1 MLEAKNTARALVRI
15 GYDGRVFKIFRG
27 DKALER
33 FTNEVR
39 VLRYLEKRGCPF
51 VPRLLDS
58 NSETLEIVT
67 SNAGARVAQIGDEK
81 MKSLFE
87 ELESFG
93 VRHDDPYLR
102 NITYRASDGRF
113 CIIDFEFAEILADPA
128 DVERLLSA
136 DSVGATVP
144 ALEPKPTRLCWSGM
158 TDIGRVRPNNEDV
171 FLAIAFDMF
180 DFSYLGKV
188 GEADVGDFDFV
199 FAVSDGMG
207 GEKAG
212 EFASRCTIDNI
223 TRLLPRRFG
232 IAPTHYAA
240 GIKECLIDLFR
251 AIHSQ
256 LTVLGQSYS
265 GGHNMGATLSL
276 IWRVGGTFYFGHI
289 GDTRIYVLPKD
300 GGIQQI
306 TEDHTHVGWLR
317 RKGEVNEREARC
329 HPRKNVLAQA
339 LGSGNQYVNPQVGE
353 LSVESGDRIVLCSD
367 GVIEG
372 LWDRGIDELIR
383 EPSGPFKD
391 AAAAERLVRAAVL
404 ESGRDNATAV
414 VVEVQ

>member
-15 GYDGRVFKIFRG
+15 GYDGRVHKTFRG

-58 NSETLEIVT
+58 NPETLEIVT
-67 SNAGARVAQIGDEK
+67 SNAGARVNQIGDEK
-81 MKSLFE
+81 LKSLFD
-87 ELESFG
+87 ELETFS
-93 VRHDDPYLR
+93 VRHDDPFMR

-113 CIIDFEFAEILADPA
+113 CIIDFEFAEILDEPA
-128 DVERLLSA
+128 NIERLLASE
-136 DSVGATVP
+136 ATATAAASPGV
-144 ALEPKPTRLCWSGM
+144 KPSRLRWSGT
-158 TDIGRVRPNNEDV
+158 TDIGRHRPNNEDV
-171 FLAIAFDMF
+171 FLGIAFDMY
-180 DFSYLGKV
+180 DFSYLSKA
-188 GEADVGDFDFV
+188 GEADVDNFDFV

-223 TRLLPRRFG
+223 TRLLPRRFR
-232 IAPTHYAA
+232 IAPTHYAD
-240 GIKECLIDLFR
+240 GIKECLVDLFR

-256 LTVLGQSYS
+256 LTTLGQSYA

-289 GDTRIYVLPKD
+289 GDTRIYVLPKA
-300 GGIQQI
+300 GGIKQI

-317 RKGEVNEREARC
+317 RKGELNEREART

-353 LSVESGDRIVLCSD
+353 LSVEPGDRIVLCSD

-383 EPSGPFKD
+383 EPSGPFSD
-391 AAAAERLVRAAVL
+391 ATPAERLVRTAVV
-404 ESGRDNATAV
+404 ESGRDNATAM
-414 VVEVQ
+414 VVEVL